1 MNNKFSLKL
10 FCSLA
15 LAAGLCACSESS
27 KDTAGGVSEET
38 EGIYAIENKTIAGV
52 SQKGPFVTGSNIYL
66 KETKADGSL
75 EPTGK
80 EFYATTR
87 SDKGDFKI
95 ENINLESPFALLTVE
110 GYYTRETTNDISACS
125 IHLNAVSN
133 IEKRENVNINLLTH
147 FEHQRILNLVKSGLT
162 FNEAKEQAS
171 AEVFKAFG
179 YNLSAIF
186 EELDINSS
194 SDKNRALLEISFLMD
209 LQSPRI
215 VESNESDSLLN
226 ISDSCLKFQ
235 SYIDNYT
242 KDFADDGILSDSL
255 SNRIIN
261 TAYDIIQKKFENF
274 LYEGENELFELLQ
287 AHVTELYENFIGQGK
302 CTENIA
308 GKYVPV
314 LDSSLSALPPP
325 DGDTNFSYILCNG
338 KTWLPANKS
347 TSETI
352 YDLITD
358 PRDGKTYQ
366 TYSLVTTS
374 EERTKQ
380 TTYEWMANNL
390 QYTDSN
396 TKYAKIK
403 DSSNAEI
410 GLYTVATALKSTDS
424 QDSVIQ
430 GICPDGW
437 HIPSAENWKLLEK
450 EVQDSNSYRFK
461 NITYLRSFIY
471 ANNFQIPLTIYDLID
486 EKINLT
492 PLNIKPLD
500 NSFNY
505 TQYITYTKD
514 NSGQFTKQIVKIENT
529 KFDIM
534 QSENQDDIGY
544 VRCIK

>member
-1 MNNKFSLKL
+1 MNNKFSLKI

-27 KDTAGGVSEET
+27 RDTAGGVSEET

-358 PRDGKTYQ
+358 PRDDKTYQ

-450 EVQDSNSYRFK
+450 EVQDSNSYRYK

>member
-194 SDKNRALLEISFLMD
+194 
-209 LQSPRI
+209 
-215 VESNESDSLLN
+215 
-226 ISDSCLKFQ
+226 
-235 SYIDNYT
+235 
-242 KDFADDGILSDSL
+242 
-255 SNRIIN
+255 
-261 TAYDIIQKKFENF
+261 
-274 LYEGENELFELLQ
+274 
-287 AHVTELYENFIGQGK
+287 
-302 CTENIA
+302 
-308 GKYVPV
+308 
-314 LDSSLSALPPP
+314 
-325 DGDTNFSYILCNG
+325 
-338 KTWLPANKS
+338 
-347 TSETI
+347 
-352 YDLITD
+352 
-358 PRDGKTYQ
+358 
-366 TYSLVTTS
+366 
-374 EERTKQ
+374 
-380 TTYEWMANNL
+380 
-390 QYTDSN
+390 
-396 TKYAKIK
+396 
-403 DSSNAEI
+403 
-410 GLYTVATALKSTDS
+410 
-424 QDSVIQ
+424 
-430 GICPDGW
+430 
-437 HIPSAENWKLLEK
+437 
-450 EVQDSNSYRFK
+450 
-461 NITYLRSFIY
+461 
-471 ANNFQIPLTIYDLID
+471 
-486 EKINLT
+486 
-492 PLNIKPLD
+492 
-500 NSFNY
+500 
-505 TQYITYTKD
+505 
-514 NSGQFTKQIVKIENT
+514 
-529 KFDIM
+529 
-534 QSENQDDIGY
+534 
-544 VRCIK
+544 

>member
-27 KDTAGGVSEET
+27 KDTAGGISEET

-52 SQKGPFVTGSNIYL
+52 SQKGPFATGSNIYL

-358 PRDGKTYQ
+358 PRDDKTYQ

-450 EVQDSNSYRFK
+450 EVQDSNSYRYK

>member
-15 LAAGLCACSESS
+15 LVAGLCACSESS

-450 EVQDSNSYRFK
+450 EVQDSNSYRYK

>member
-27 KDTAGGVSEET
+27 KDTAGGISEET

>member
-450 EVQDSNSYRFK
+450 EVQDSNSYRYK

-534 QSENQDDIGY
+534 HSENQDDIGY

>member
-1 MNNKFSLKL
+1 MGNKFSLKL
-10 FCSLA
+10 FSGLA
-15 LAAGLCACSESS
+15 LAAGLCACGESS
-27 KDTAGGVSEET
+27 RDTAGGVSEET

-366 TYSLVTTS
+366 NTPSLPQAKNVQNKQLTNGW
-374 EERTKQ
+374 Q
-380 TTYEWMANNL
+380 TTF
-390 QYTDSN
+390 N
-396 TKYAKIK
+396 TLIQTQ
-403 DSSNAEI
+403 N
-410 GLYTVATALKSTDS
+410 TLKSK
-424 QDSVIQ
+424 
-430 GICPDGW
+430 
-437 HIPSAENWKLLEK
+437 IPAMLKL
-450 EVQDSNSYRFK
+450 D
-461 NITYLRSFIY
+461 
-471 ANNFQIPLTIYDLID
+471 
-486 EKINLT
+486 
-492 PLNIKPLD
+492 
-500 NSFNY
+500 Y
-505 TQYITYTKD
+505 TLWRQP
-514 NSGQFTKQIVKIENT
+514 
-529 KFDIM
+529 
-534 QSENQDDIGY
+534 
-544 VRCIK
+544 

>member
-27 KDTAGGVSEET
+27 KDTAGGISEET

-52 SQKGPFVTGSNIYL
+52 SQKGPFVKGSNIYL

-338 KTWLPANKS
+338 KTWLTANKS

-450 EVQDSNSYRFK
+450 EVQDSNSYRYK

>member
-27 KDTAGGVSEET
+27 KDTAGGISEET

-52 SQKGPFVTGSNIYL
+52 SQKGPFVTGSDVYL
-66 KETKADGSL
+66 METKADSSL

-80 EFYATTR
+80 KFYAMIR
-87 SDKGDFKI
+87 NDKGEFTI
-95 ENINLESPFALLTVE
+95 EDISLESPFVLLTVE

-450 EVQDSNSYRFK
+450 EVQDSNSYRYK

>member
-1 MNNKFSLKL
+1 M
-10 FCSLA
+10 
-15 LAAGLCACSESS
+15 
-27 KDTAGGVSEET
+27 
-38 EGIYAIENKTIAGV
+38 
-52 SQKGPFVTGSNIYL
+52 
-66 KETKADGSL
+66 
-75 EPTGK
+75 
-80 EFYATTR
+80 
-87 SDKGDFKI
+87 
-95 ENINLESPFALLTVE
+95 
-110 GYYTRETTNDISACS
+110 
-125 IHLNAVSN
+125 
-133 IEKRENVNINLLTH
+133 
-147 FEHQRILNLVKSGLT
+147 T

-450 EVQDSNSYRFK
+450 EVQDSNSYRYK

>member
-1 MNNKFSLKL
+1 MGNKFSLKL
-10 FCSLA
+10 FSGLA
-15 LAAGLCACSESS
+15 LAAGLCACGESS
-27 KDTAGGVSEET
+27 RDTAGGVSEET

-450 EVQDSNSYRFK
+450 EVQDSNSYRYK